1 MLIAALHSDPPR
13 STVTYR
19 KAKMVDV
26 IAVGALLARALPYL
40 AKPAERLATRA
51 GEALGDASWEF
62 AQRIWAKVGGRLS
75 ERPAAQEAVE
85 EVAAA
90 PEDEGARFVLER
102 QLGKLFDADP
112 GLAAEVQEIME
123 EAVAAGA
130 VGVSVQGDRNVTMT
144 SSPVT
149 NSSIIS
155 GDGNTVS
162 SG

>member
-1 MLIAALHSDPPR
+1 
-13 STVTYR
+13 
-19 KAKMVDV
+19 MVDV
-26 IAVGALLARALPYL
+26 IAVGALLAKALPYL
-40 AKPAERLATRA
+40 AKPAEHLATRA
-51 GEALGDASWEF
+51 ADAIGQASWGF

-90 PEDEGARFVLER
+90 PDDEGARFVLER
-102 QLGKLFDADP
+102 QLAKLFEADP
-112 GLAAEVQEIME
+112 DLAAEVEGIIA
-123 EAVAAGA
+123 EAAAAG
-130 VGVSVQGDRNVTMT
+130 VVRVDVQGDRNVTLA

-155 GDGNTVS
+155 GDGNTIS